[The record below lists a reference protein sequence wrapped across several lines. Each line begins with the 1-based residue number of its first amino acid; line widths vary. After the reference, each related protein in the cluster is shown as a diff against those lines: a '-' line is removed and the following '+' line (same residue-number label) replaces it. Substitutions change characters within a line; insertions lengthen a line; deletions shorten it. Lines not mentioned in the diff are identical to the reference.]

1 MVRLLKSTGS
11 QGCEA
16 RDHVLQTSLTNKPHF
31 ELPQALRASHFPI
44 SSTAQLTTEE
54 QDKLPP
60 SRVCHSVLRSA
71 LQTPQSRRQTSKD
84 VIHHMVSPPARPL
97 PTCPHDAI
105 QFILNSAIP
114 TTHPWCLWKNNPPD
128 IPFPPSE
135 EAQACTIELSD
146 SSIQK
151 TVQYKYSLADPR
163 QVS

>member
-1 MVRLLKSTGS
+1 MRILYTPTLPMAKMTKH
-11 QGCEA
+11 GCEA

-84 VIHHMVSPPARPL
+84 VIHHM
-97 PTCPHDAI
+97 
-105 QFILNSAIP
+105 
-114 TTHPWCLWKNNPPD
+114 
-128 IPFPPSE
+128 
-135 EAQACTIELSD
+135 
-146 SSIQK
+146 K